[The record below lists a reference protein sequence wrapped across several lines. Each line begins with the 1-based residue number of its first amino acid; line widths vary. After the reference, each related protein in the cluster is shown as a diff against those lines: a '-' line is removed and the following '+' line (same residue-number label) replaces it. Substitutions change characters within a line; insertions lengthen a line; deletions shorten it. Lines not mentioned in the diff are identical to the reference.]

1 VNTELAENRHPK
13 VHDNNV
19 IAERETITRRH
30 FNETIIKKPKTKN
43 QKPKTKNQDL
53 TW

>member
-19 IAERETITRRH
+19 IAERETITTRY
-30 FNETIIKKPKTKN
+30 FDETIIKKNQKTKN
-43 QKPKTKNQDL
+43 EDL